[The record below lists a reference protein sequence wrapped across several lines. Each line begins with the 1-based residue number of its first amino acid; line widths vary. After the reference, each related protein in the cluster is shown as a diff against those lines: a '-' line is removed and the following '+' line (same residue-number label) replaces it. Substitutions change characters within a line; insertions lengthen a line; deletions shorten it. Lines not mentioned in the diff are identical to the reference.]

1 MTFSISPAFFL
12 CYFVMEIEERD
23 WESHGQDR
31 MSLAKLMISDGMCLL
46 KGFRLPLI
54 LYKLSDISYCKI
66 LIGKLYKL

>member
-1 MTFSISPAFFL
+1 
-12 CYFVMEIEERD
+12 
-23 WESHGQDR
+23 

-66 LIGKLYKL
+66 LIGKLYKI